1 MAPKKAPV
9 TKEDTDIS
17 VDSNDIDKASK
28 TVKKNIP
35 ITKKK
40 NLLVMQFQKNYHLKI
55 LKNLLVMQFQ
65 KNYNLKILKNLK
77 RLYL

>member
-40 NLLVMQFQKNYHLKI
+40 NLLVMQFQKNY
-55 LKNLLVMQFQ
+55 
-65 KNYNLKILKNLK
+65 NLKILKNLK
-77 RLYL
+77 RLYLKRLYL